1 MQKITQCDRHEI
13 VFQQHDSQRDI
24 SQKCGVCGLPV
35 QRVLNT
41 LEETGQVEKMKRKA

>member
-1 MQKITQCDRHEI
+1 MKNAKVCDRHEI